1 MSETVDPLLRLE
13 AALPLLKGA
22 VEQQHLGKA
31 LSAATTAC
39 ADVPRKSERLRSLAS
54 AFAQL
59 PEYLSHREGDILDSV
74 DMILDLGKTMESAT
88 EIQHL
93 ETIVRDVKR
102 LDTALS
108 TLHRSALALTE
119 IYAREHVAPLSALE
133 RLLRRLG
140 REEVANAIG
149 LLRVMESG
157 LPSAGLLL
165 PEKVAALQLARDA
178 LSSDLTRLASDPE
191 VDAFLTGFA
200 TKGSVTLSLVTGKV
214 LEWLGDQSALDQF
227 TVQPIA

>member
-1 MSETVDPLLRLE
+1 MSETVDQLLRLE

-31 LSAATTAC
+31 LSAAVIAC
-39 ADVPRKSERLRSLAS
+39 EDVPRKLERLRSLAS
-54 AFAQL
+54 TIARL
-59 PEYLSHREGDILDSV
+59 TEYLPQRADEILDSV
-74 DMILDLGKTMESAT
+74 DMILDLGKAMENAS

-93 ETIVRDVKR
+93 ESIVREVR
-102 LDTALS
+102 SLDTALS
-108 TLHRSALALTE
+108 SLHRSVLALTQF
-119 IYAREHVAPLSALE
+119 YAREHVAPLSALE

-140 REEVANAIG
+140 REEVANAIEQ
-149 LLRVMESG
+149 LRVMESG

-165 PEKVAALQLARDA
+165 PEKVAALQRERDA

-200 TKGSVTLSLVTGKV
+200 TNGSVTLSLVTGKV
-214 LEWLGDQSALDQF
+214 LEWLGNQSALDQF

>member
-13 AALPLLKGA
+13 AALPLLQGA
-22 VEQQHLGKA
+22 VDQQHLGNA
-31 LSAATTAC
+31 LSVATTAC
-39 ADVPRKSERLRSLAS
+39 ADVPRKTERLRSLAS
-54 AFAQL
+54 TFARL
-59 PEYLSHREGDILDSV
+59 PEYLSQRKGDILDSA
-74 DMILDLGKTMESAT
+74 DMILDLGKSMESAS

-93 ETIVRDVKR
+93 ETIVREVKR
-102 LDTALS
+102 LDSALS

-119 IYAREHVAPLSALE
+119 VYAREHVAPLSALE

-149 LLRVMESG
+149 LLRAMDSG

-165 PEKVAALQLARDA
+165 PEKVAALQDARDA

-200 TKGSVTLSLVTGKV
+200 TKGSVTLSLVTRKV
-214 LEWLGDQSALDQF
+214 LDWLGDQSALDQF